1 MLQFTVPQVEL
12 LGVSEA
18 AVLRG
23 LQMLDRRPS
32 HGMVYLSSPP
42 KNQYQA
48 SLYLL
53 KFMLHEYIVL
63 LLPLHPVDRVARGRH
78 EALCERAA
86 AAGGDAAAGRGQLGG
101 QAAGGGVGQADGGGR
116 HEGLQASASAV
127 TILRL
132 SSLMHGPFT
141 CGEACSN
148 FARYEKTFR

>member
-1 MLQFTVPQVEL
+1 MVHFNVPQVEL

-42 KNQYQA
+42 KNHYQA

-116 HEGLQASASAV
+116 HEGLQVSAV

-132 SSLMHGPFT
+132 SSSMHGRFS
-141 CGEACSN
+141 CGETCSN
-148 FARYEKTFR
+148 FAKHEHCTG